1 MTFTAEE
8 HTSLTMTEPLPGY
21 GILGNN
27 DIILGNSEKYDGMG
41 AVIMTSNEQATTLYT
56 KYDSERFDCGGAVI
70 MTSNEQAT
78 TLYTKYAC
86 SGSVI
91 FTEGEHTT
99 TTYNEGYY

>member
-8 HTSLTMTEPLPGY
+8 HTSLTMTEHLPGY
-21 GILGNN
+21 GMLCTEATILC
-27 DIILGNSEKYDGMG
+27 NSEK
-41 AVIMTSNEQATTLYT
+41 
-56 KYDSERFDCGGAVI
+56 FDCVGAVI

>member
-41 AVIMTSNEQATTLYT
+41 AIIMTTL
-56 KYDSERFDCGGAVI
+56 
-70 MTSNEQAT
+70 
-78 TLYTKYAC
+78 
-86 SGSVI
+86 
-91 FTEGEHTT
+91 EHTT
-99 TTYNEGYY
+99 TTYTEETF